1 MSHPSPDDSFAAEL
15 RGFGVWGLLA
25 LLAIVAATVFFGSV
39 SALLV
44 IAWAWRS
51 HTPWR
56 ELGFRRPQSWG
67 RTLIVAMLLGVAFKL
82 LMKAV
87 VMPLLGAPA
96 LNPRY
101 QYLAGNP
108 LALPFALYV
117 VIFAGFGEETV
128 YRGYLFERLGTLLG
142 ARPVARVTTLV
153 LTTALFALAHLSDQG
168 VAGAEQAAMTGLAF
182 GLAYSATK
190 SLVPVIVAHAA
201 FDLTAVALI
210 YWRLEGAVAHTV
222 FR

>member
-1 MSHPSPDDSFAAEL
+1 MNTRSMDDSLAAEL
-15 RGFGVWGLLA
+15 RGFGPWGLLA
-25 LLAIVAATVFFGSV
+25 LLGIIAGTLFFGSL
-39 SALLV
+39 SALLIV
-44 IAWAWRS
+44 WWAWRS

-56 ELGFRRPQSWG
+56 ELGFRRPKRWR
-67 RTLIVAMLLGVAFKL
+67 RTVIVALLIGVAFKL
-82 LMKAV
+82 LMKAL

-96 LNPRY
+96 LNLRY

-117 VIFAGFGEETV
+117 VIFAGLGEEMV
-128 YRGYLFERLGTLLG
+128 YRGYLFERLGKLLG
-142 ARPVARVTTLV
+142 TGAGARATTVV

-168 VAGAEQAAMTGLAF
+168 IAGAEQATMTGLAF
-182 GLAYSATK
+182 GVAYAVTEN
-190 SLVPVIVAHAA
+190 LVPVIAAHAA

-210 YWRLEGAVAHTV
+210 YWRLESAVAHAV